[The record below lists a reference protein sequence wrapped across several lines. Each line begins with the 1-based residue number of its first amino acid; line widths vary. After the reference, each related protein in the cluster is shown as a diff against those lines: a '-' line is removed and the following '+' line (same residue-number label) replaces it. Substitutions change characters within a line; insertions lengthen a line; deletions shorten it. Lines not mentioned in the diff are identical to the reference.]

1 MNAVH
6 RRQRRRSVGGPAA
19 VAMAIAAMAA
29 TMPATAQPLA
39 SAPWPGAVRR
49 APTSHAL
56 LLGVGSFESATVPPL
71 PGVAHDLASA
81 RALALAMGVPAERI
95 STLRDGALTLAG
107 LQAQLQALVDRV
119 QPGDR
124 VFVYWSGHG
133 TRYRDT
139 ARPGSPC
146 VTSLL
151 AHDGQPLTDGMLA
164 EALLRLAA
172 RADKLFVFVDACF
185 SGGAVAPARGGTLRA
200 RFFARSGP
208 DAACGVPTNQI
219 TRSLQAEGPGRW
231 PARGNLIYL
240 TAARDSEI
248 AFEEAGSG
256 GFATRAY
263 RDCALREARDLDGSG
278 QVSVAEVAQCAQQ
291 RIDQWLA
298 GHPDF
303 RPHHLTLFGNRDFVP
318 QLAPAAPVATAVA
331 EAAPAA
337 VPAAPPAPPPSPSPS
352 PSPSPPPVTVHP
364 ERTLRDIHA
373 LRDDRRQVRVQLSR
387 EALRTGRDNLGL
399 TVTSSHAGFLYLLYV
414 GSDGRS
420 VDMLFP
426 NQLDQDNFVPARRP
440 VRLPRDGWRLEA
452 RGPAGTNH
460 LLAIVSDMP
469 RDFSGL
475 GWQPAGA
482 FSSLAATMDGVRT
495 VARQAVGWGA
505 PAAPGGP
512 AASAATASPVAQ
524 EPAAPCSGDLPAA
537 APGLGCSSA
546 FGSALLSVRELP

>member
-1 MNAVH
+1 MNTRAWRDPRSATGGLAAGVVAVALAVAGLAGAT
-6 RRQRRRSVGGPAA
+6 QPSAPAA
-19 VAMAIAAMAA
+19 
-29 TMPATAQPLA
+29 
-39 SAPWPGAVRR
+39 RR
-49 APTSHAL
+49 VPTSHAL

-81 RALALAMGVPAERI
+81 RALALAMGVPADHI

-318 QLAPAAPVATAVA
+318 QLAPAAAVAPAVA
-331 EAAPAA
+331 EPK
-337 VPAAPPAPPPSPSPS
+337 PPAPPPARPPSPAI
-352 PSPSPPPVTVHP
+352 PPTPAPAPQPPVTVHA

-387 EALRTGRDNLGL
+387 EALRTGRDTLGL

-440 VRLPRDGWRLEA
+440 VKLPRDGWRLEA

-482 FSSLAATMDGVRT
+482 FSSLAATLDGVRT

-505 PAAPGGP
+505 PAASVGSAAP
-512 AASAATASPVAQ
+512 AAAPSPAAP

-546 FGSALLSVRELP
+546 FGSALVSVRELP